1 MKVLFWVQ
9 HLLGIGHVRR
19 AAVIAGALREAGAR
33 VTLAAGG
40 FPVAAA
46 EPQGI
51 DRIQLPPVRAA
62 GADFS
67 MLVDDAGRPIDD
79 AWRQRR
85 AAALMQVFDDI
96 DPDVLLTESFPLGR
110 RAFRF
115 ELLPVLEA
123 AQGRTRPPLV
133 AASVRDILV
142 RKTQPAKEQQMADMA
157 RRWYHRILVHG
168 DPALVPLDATFP
180 PASQIADLLA
190 YTGYVAPQ
198 RPAVAAG
205 DGAGSGEVVV
215 SVGGGAVGET
225 LLRTALAAR
234 PLSPLANRPWRLLAG
249 PDLPDDV
256 VRELIDRA
264 GRADDG
270 VVVER
275 ARPDFPELLG
285 RALLSISQAGYNTVL
300 DILSAGCRA
309 VLVPFTGGQESEQ
322 ALRAGLLA
330 DRGLVH
336 VLAEADLAPAPLA
349 AAIARAM
356 AQPAPQRAG
365 FHRDGGAET
374 ARLLVAAGSQS
385 R

>member
-19 AAVIAGALREAGAR
+19 AAVIAEALRDAGAK

-40 FPVAAA
+40 FPVPGV
-46 EPQGI
+46 EPRGI
-51 DRIQLPPVRAA
+51 DRLQLPPVRAA

-67 MLVDDAGRPIDD
+67 ALIDETGRPIDD

-85 AAALMQVFDDI
+85 AAALMRAFDDVG
-96 DPDVLLTESFPLGR
+96 PDILLTESFPLGR

-123 AQGRTRPPLV
+123 AHRRRRPPLI

-142 RKTQPAKEQQMADMA
+142 RKAQPAKEEQMADLG

-168 DPALVPLDATFP
+168 DPALVSLDATFP
-180 PASQIADLLA
+180 PAGRIADLVA
-190 YTGYVAPQ
+190 YTGYVAPD
-198 RPAVAAG
+198 RPIVPAPEGV
-205 DGAGSGEVVV
+205 GAGEVIV

-234 PLSPLANRPWRLLAG
+234 PLSALAERPWRLLAG
-249 PDLPDDV
+249 PDLSESIV
-256 VRELIDRA
+256 GELA
-264 GRADDG
+264 GLAG
-270 VVVER
+270 NGIVVER
-275 ARPDFPELLG
+275 ARPDFPDLLN
-285 RALLSISQAGYNTVL
+285 RAALSISQAGYNTVL

-309 VLVPFTGGQESEQ
+309 VLVPFAAGQESEQ

-330 DRGLVH
+330 DRGLVQ
-336 VLAEADLAPAPLA
+336 VLAEADLTPARLA
-349 AAIARAM
+349 TAASEAM
-356 AQPAPQRAG
+356 AQPAPGRAG
-365 FHRDGGAET
+365 FRRNGGAET
-374 ARLLVAAGSQS
+374 AHILVNAVS
-385 R
+385 RG